1 MEEKFEDS
9 AVSIREISLPIF
21 QSKGWIKFIGI
32 LSIIQGV
39 VAALTLVGLIIAWLF
54 IWIGV
59 LLMQC
64 ASAIE
69 RARIRGDK
77 ASLLSS
83 LEKLRT
89 YFTIQGIL
97 TGILTLLPL
106 IAVAIAFALGVLGAV
121 FGVLNSLR

>member
-1 MEEKFEDS
+1 MEERFEDS
-9 AVSIREISLPIF
+9 AVSIREISLPLF
-21 QSKGWIKFIGI
+21 ESKGWIKFIGV

-39 VAALTLVGLIIAWLF
+39 VVALTLVGLIIAWLP

-59 LLMQC
+59 LLMQS

-83 LEKLRT
+83 LDKLRA

-97 TGILTLLPL
+97 TLLTL
-106 IAVAIAFALGVLGAV
+106 IAVAIAFAMGVLGAI
-121 FGVLNSLR
+121 FGLLHNLR

>member
-1 MEEKFEDS
+1 MEERLQDT
-9 AVSIREISLPIF
+9 AVSIREISLPIY

-39 VAALTLVGLIIAWLF
+39 AVALTLVGLIIAWLP
-54 IWIGV
+54 IWMGV

-64 ASAIE
+64 ASSVE

-77 ASLLSS
+77 ALLLSS
-83 LEKLRT
+83 LDKLRT

-97 TGILTLLPL
+97 TLITLVV
-106 IAVAIAFALGVLGAV
+106 VAIAFAMGVLGAI
-121 FGVLNSLR
+121 FGVLSSMR

>member
-1 MEEKFEDS
+1 MEERIGDS

-32 LSIIQGV
+32 LSIIQGI
-39 VAALTLVGLIIAWLF
+39 VAALTLVGLIIAWLP

-59 LLMQC
+59 LLMQS

-97 TGILTLLPL
+97 TLLTL
-106 IAVAIAFALGVLGAV
+106 IAAAIAFAMGVLGAI
-121 FGVLNSLR
+121 FGVLSRLR